1 MKRIMFFKT
10 LSDDTY
16 VLLCCS
22 NCSNTKHRNCM
33 TINPLKCVT
42 IATCSFFWLTSP
54 ALSPMT
60 TTRCLRVFTLNTFF
74 HAKVI
79 FYVSNPHVHVHFEVK
94 FNVFISII
102 CLVWEKYKY
111 KYSCSC
117 ISWKRMIKKYLT
129 NLETKLYKLKW

>member
-1 MKRIMFFKT
+1 MFFKT
-10 LSDDTY
+10 LTDDTY

-79 FYVSNPHVHVHFEVK
+79 FYVSNPHVHIHFEVK

-102 CLVWEKYKY
+102 CLVWKN
-111 KYSCSC
+111 
-117 ISWKRMIKKYLT
+117 IKRNTVANVSHERVIKKYFT
-129 NLETKLYKLKW
+129 DLETKLNNLK